1 MKTGSILVFTQGSQQ
16 EGHVA
21 KRIAQAELRELAL
34 VGARARL
41 MTLRAEIASLV
52 RLFPELGRGSLVKG
66 GGADLGVTKR
76 RKKPGRKHPMS
87 AAERKAVSERMRKYW
102 AERRAAKAKK

>member
-1 MKTGSILVFTQGSQQ
+1 M
-16 EGHVA
+16 A
-21 KRIAQAELRELAL
+21 KRIAQAELRALAL

-41 MTLRAEIASLV
+41 MTLRTEIASLV
-52 RLFPELGRGSLVKG
+52 RLFPELGRGNQLKAGSET
-66 GGADLGVTKR
+66 AGVRKR

-102 AERRAAKAKK
+102 AERRAARGKK

>member
-1 MKTGSILVFTQGSQQ
+1 M
-16 EGHVA
+16 A

-41 MTLRAEIASLV
+41 LTLRTEIASLV
-52 RLFPELGRGSLVKG
+52 RLFPELGRGSVTG
-66 GGADLGVTKR
+66 GGAAPGVTKR

-102 AERRAAKAKK
+102 AERRAAKSKK

>member
-1 MKTGSILVFTQGSQQ
+1 M
-16 EGHVA
+16 A

-41 MTLRAEIASLV
+41 LTLRTEIASLV
-52 RLFPELGRGSLVKG
+52 GLFPELARGSQARSG
-66 GGADLGVTKR
+66 GVDVGLTKR

-102 AERRAAKAKK
+102 AERRAAKGKK

>member
-1 MKTGSILVFTQGSQQ
+1 M
-16 EGHVA
+16 A

-34 VGARARL
+34 VGARTRL
-41 MTLRAEIASLV
+41 LTLRTEIASLV
-52 RLFPELGRGSLVKG
+52 RLFPELARGSQARSG
-66 GGADLGVTKR
+66 GVDVGLTKR

-102 AERRAAKAKK
+102 AERRAAKGNAKGKK

>member
-1 MKTGSILVFTQGSQQ
+1 MKPVG
-16 EGHVA
+16 GHVA

-34 VGARARL
+34 VGARAKL
-41 MTLRAEIASLV
+41 LTLRTEIASLV
-52 RLFPELGRGSLVKG
+52 RLFPELGRGSQARSG
-66 GGADLGVTKR
+66 GVDVGLTKR

-102 AERRAAKAKK
+102 AERRAAKGKKVK

>member
-1 MKTGSILVFTQGSQQ
+1 
-16 EGHVA
+16 VA

-41 MTLRAEIASLV
+41 LTLRTEIASLV
-52 RLFPELGRGSLVKG
+52 RLFPELGRGSLVTG

-102 AERRAAKAKK
+102 AERRAAKSKK

>member
-1 MKTGSILVFTQGSQQ
+1 M
-16 EGHVA
+16 A

-34 VGARARL
+34 VGARARVL
-41 MTLRAEIASLV
+41 TLRTEIASLV
-52 RLFPELGRGSLVKG
+52 GLFPELARGSQARSG
-66 GGADLGVTKR
+66 GVDVGLTKR

-102 AERRAAKAKK
+102 AERRAAKGSAKGKK